1 MSTINNSIKEVFQKN
16 PKVSEVYVTSDDN
29 IFHGEAGLRFCKNHC
44 KSAGVKYNTITREQ
58 SNEIAEST
66 TAPTGTDT
74 NTAGSEV
81 TPGTTTTPAPVA
93 DWKTLKFGEIV
104 EFAAAKGLVV
114 KTKKTDG
121 TKKLIEEV
129 EAFLE
134 VYSATPANVPA
145 TPGAKGA
152 GNESAGEGTEGEG
165 EDSQYTPVTDHKS
178 QD

>member
-1 MSTINNSIKEVFQKN
+1 MSTINNSIQEVFQKN

-58 SNEIAEST
+58 ANEIAEST
-66 TAPTGTDT
+66 TAPTG
-74 NTAGSEV
+74 SEA

-93 DWKTLKFGEIV
+93 DWKTLKFGQIV
-104 EFAAAKGLVV
+104 EFAAEKGLVA

-129 EAFLE
+129 EAYLQLR
-134 VYSATPANVPA
+134 ATTPADVPA
-145 TPGAKGA
+145 TPGTEEEGT
-152 GNESAGEGTEGEG
+152 ESAGKGTEGEG